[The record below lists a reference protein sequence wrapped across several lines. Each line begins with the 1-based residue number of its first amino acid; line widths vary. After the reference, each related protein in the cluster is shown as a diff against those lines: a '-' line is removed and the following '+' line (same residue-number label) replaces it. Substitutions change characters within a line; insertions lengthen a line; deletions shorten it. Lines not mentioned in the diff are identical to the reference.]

1 MGLSDGSSARTR
13 TSPDTEMEKVLE
25 SHSEERRQRKRR
37 NFAGEV
43 FKKAKPLDRH
53 LIGTQLPKSWKIMIN
68 QSSQAKLVMANET
81 LLTLTQSFPPFLSLI
96 LARPL
101 RHFAKHQIFYNF
113 DRVVEN
119 FWDRTKC
126 GSDYQQSVLLLKQVW
141 PWSISSFS
149 F

>member
-1 MGLSDGSSARTR
+1 
-13 TSPDTEMEKVLE
+13 
-25 SHSEERRQRKRR
+25 
-37 NFAGEV
+37 
-43 FKKAKPLDRH
+43 
-53 LIGTQLPKSWKIMIN
+53 MIN

-119 FWDRTKC
+119 F
-126 GSDYQQSVLLLKQVW
+126 
-141 PWSISSFS
+141 
-149 F
+149 